1 MAQDP
6 GELFDLY
13 SADGAPLGR
22 TKPRALVHRDGD
34 WHRSVH
40 VWVLVADVAPLPG
53 ARGMGPLA
61 APSGTPP
68 MLLFQRRS
76 REKDT
81 WPGAID
87 VAVTGHLR
95 AGESVIDALREA
107 REEIGIELGPADV
120 IRLGLRRR
128 ADDHA
133 PGLLDREL
141 QEIFLARAA
150 QPLAAFHPDP
160 AEVDELIALPLDV
173 AGALFRGE
181 VQAATG
187 IAVAGAKVVLSATG
201 IELGDFVLPDDGY
214 YARAQ
219 RSIEAILAGR
229 PEPAWELR

>member
-40 VWVLVADVAPLPG
+40 VWVLVAD
-53 ARGMGPLA
+53 A
-61 APSGTPP
+61 AP

-133 PGLLDREL
+133 PGILDREL

-150 QPLAAFHPDP
+150 LPLTAFRPDP

-187 IAVAGAKVVLSATG
+187 IALAGASVVLSATG
-201 IELGDFVLPDDGY
+201 IDLGDFVLPDDGY

>member
-13 SADGAPLGR
+13 SADGASLGR

-40 VWVLVADVAPLPG
+40 VWVLVEA
-53 ARGMGPLA
+53 A
-61 APSGTPP
+61 APT
-68 MLLFQRRS
+68 LLFQRRS

-87 VAVTGHLR
+87 VAVTGHLC
-95 AGESVIDALREA
+95 AGESVLDGLREA

-120 IRLGLRRR
+120 LRLGLRRR
-128 ADDHA
+128 ADEHA
-133 PGLLDREL
+133 PGILDREL
-141 QEIFLARAA
+141 QEVFLARVAL
-150 QPLAAFHPDP
+150 PLSALRPDP

-181 VQAATG
+181 VRAATG
-187 IAVAGAKVVLSATG
+187 MAFAGAKGALPVTG

-219 RSIEAILAGR
+219 RSIEAILVGR
-229 PEPAWELR
+229 PERAWELR